1 VSVPDPNLKKPELGM
16 PKWLFYTLIAKGVV
30 LALIIIGVTIYL
42 GR

>member
-1 VSVPDPNLKKPELGM
+1 MKDPNGNGPEIGM
-16 PKWLFYTLIAKGVV
+16 PKWLIYALIAKGVV